1 MPDGRTPDP
10 SRAVED
16 YLKAVYKLQAEAGA
30 AAVSTTALAE
40 ELDRSAASITRMVQ
54 GLAAQ
59 GLLSYTRYRGARL
72 TALGEVT
79 ALRIIRRH
87 RVIELYLIEKLGY
100 SWEDVHAEAERLEHA
115 ASDVLI
121 DRMAEAL
128 GEPSIDPH
136 GSPIPTR
143 DGELAET
150 AWVPLADLGRWG
162 VGRGARGVGPES
174 GDAAGARGAG
184 ALSGHADPLPA
195 RTRRRRSAARG
206 GRSFVRGRTR
216 ARRRRLRRTRSL
228 TRRTRQSRSAG
239 RTVPASPRTAAVAES
254 VRVVR
259 RTLTST
265 MWPPASSVASG
276 SAAAG

>member
-16 YLKAVYKLQAEAGA
+16 YLKAVYKLQAEAGG

-121 DRMAEAL
+121 DRMAETL

-150 AWVPLADLGRWG
+150 AWVPLADLGDG
-162 VGRGARGVGPES
+162 GRGVVREVSDQSPETLREL
-174 GDAAGARGAG
+174 AALGLFPGTRIRCLRERDGGG
-184 ALSGHADPLPA
+184 ALLEVGD
-195 RTRRRRSAARG
+195 
-206 GRSFVRGRTR
+206 RSFEVE
-216 ARRRRLRRTRSL
+216 
-228 TRRTRQSRSAG
+228 
-239 RTVPASPRTAAVAES
+239 PALADAVFVE
-254 VRVVR
+254 RD
-259 RTLTST
+259 
-265 MWPPASSVASG
+265 P
-276 SAAAG
+276 

>member
-1 MPDGRTPDP
+1 MPDGRIPDP

-121 DRMAEAL
+121 DRMAETL

-143 DGELAET
+143 DGELAAT
-150 AWVPLADLGRWG
+150 AWVPLADLGD
-162 VGRGARGVGPES
+162 GRRGVVREVSDQNPQMLRELAALGLFPGTRIRCLRERDGGGALLEV
-174 GDAAGARGAG
+174 GDRSFEVEPALAGAVFVER
-184 ALSGHADPLPA
+184 DP
-195 RTRRRRSAARG
+195 
-206 GRSFVRGRTR
+206 
-216 ARRRRLRRTRSL
+216 
-228 TRRTRQSRSAG
+228 
-239 RTVPASPRTAAVAES
+239 
-254 VRVVR
+254 
-259 RTLTST
+259 
-265 MWPPASSVASG
+265 
-276 SAAAG
+276 